1 MEINTSE
8 MFEDV
13 MNKVNDSNNNS
24 MEEKVLTPD
33 EFNQNFNE
41 MDKSKK
47 VDDELGLY
55 CEEED
60 LIEELEDEF
69 SYQIIERGKDYYNS
83 GNIVLC
89 CKHDNKYYA
98 KVRGTND
105 KPYIVRVEIT
115 EDGVDYDC
123 TCPCT
128 YPCKHEYAVL
138 MAITNQEYS
147 NIELKPEMKEKKDT
161 LQNVIKQIPAD
172 ELKEYLLS
180 PKGQDYVCFEMEAFE
195 EYFRKYYPSQS
206 YEYYYNN
213 LYNALAVDG
222 EYIELIDTYI
232 NKIRQYISNKE
243 FEESF
248 KIFRSIISAYND
260 TNTLNVEPYIVSQF
274 PTLGMLL
281 RIIFRKCDARTK
293 QDIHS
298 WIIELEND
306 NYYNNLYLED
316 IVVMINYNN

>member
-8 MFEDV
+8 MFDDV
-13 MNKVNDSNNNS
+13 MNKIDETNNS
-24 MEEKVLTPD
+24 SKETFAPN
-33 EFNQNFNE
+33 EFNQTFDNV
-41 MDKSKK
+41 KK
-47 VDDELGLY
+47 DNQVDDELGLF

-60 LIEELEDEF
+60 LIDELEDEF
-69 SYQIIERGKDYYNS
+69 SYQIVERGKDYYNS

-147 NIELKPEMKEKKDT
+147 EIELKPEMKEKKDT
-161 LQNVIKQIPAD
+161 LQNVIKQIPAE

-206 YEYYYNN
+206 YDYYYNN

-222 EYIELIDTYI
+222 EYIELVDSYI
-232 NKIRQYISNKE
+232 NKIRQYISNQE

-281 RIIFRKCDARTK
+281 RIIFRKSDERTK

-298 WIIELEND
+298 WIVELEND

-316 IVVMINYNN
+316 IVVMINYNK

>member
-1 MEINTSE
+1 MEINTSD
-8 MFEDV
+8 MFKDV
-13 MNKVNDSNNNS
+13 MNEINESNDVINEEPKFSHNEFNS
-24 MEEKVLTPD
+24 DFQTIAKEEK
-33 EFNQNFNE
+33 
-41 MDKSKK
+41 K
-47 VDDELGLY
+47 DDELGLY

-60 LIEELEDEF
+60 LIDELEDEF
-69 SYQIIERGKDYYNS
+69 SYQIQERGKDYYHS

-105 KPYIVRVEIT
+105 KPYIVRIEIT

-147 NIELKPEMKEKKDT
+147 DIELKPELKEKKDT
-161 LQNVIKQIPAD
+161 LQNVIKQIPA
-172 ELKEYLLS
+172 EEIKEYLLS
-180 PKGQDYVCFEMEAFE
+180 PKGQDYVCFEMGAFE

-206 YEYYYNN
+206 YEYYYNS

-222 EYIELIDTYI
+222 EYIELVDTYV
-232 NKIRQYISNKE
+232 NKIRQYISNQE

-260 TNTLNVEPYIVSQF
+260 TNTLNVEPYIVTQF

-281 RIIFRKCDARTK
+281 RIIYRKCDEKTK
-293 QDIHS
+293 QDLQS
-298 WIIELEND
+298 WIIELENN

-316 IVVMINYNN
+316 IVVMINYNK

>member
-41 MDKSKK
+41 MDKSEK

-83 GNIVLC
+83 GSIVLC

-232 NKIRQYISNKE
+232 DKIRQYISNKE

-293 QDIHS
+293 QDIRS

>member
-8 MFEDV
+8 MFDEV
-13 MNKVNDSNNNS
+13 MDKINETDNS
-24 MEEKVLTPD
+24 PKNETVYTPD
-33 EFNQNFNE
+33 EVNLNYE
-41 MDKSKK
+41 KAEKESKE
-47 VDDELGLY
+47 DELGLF

-60 LIEELEDEF
+60 LIDELEDEF
-69 SYQIIERGKDYYNS
+69 SYQIQERGKDYYHS

-147 NIELKPEMKEKKDT
+147 NIELKPEEKEKKDT
-161 LQNVIKQIPAD
+161 LQNVIKQIPA
-172 ELKEYLLS
+172 EEIKEYLLS
-180 PKGQDYVCFEMEAFE
+180 PKGQDYVCFEMDAFE

-222 EYIELIDTYI
+222 EYIELVDSYI
-232 NKIRQYISNKE
+232 NKIRQYISNQE
-243 FEESF
+243 FVESF
-248 KIFRSIISAYND
+248 KILRSIINAYND
-260 TNTLNVEPYIVSQF
+260 TNTLNVEPYIVNQF

-281 RIIFRKCDARTK
+281 RIIFRKCDEKTK

-298 WIIELEND
+298 WIIELENN
-306 NYYNNLYLED
+306 NYYDNLYLED
-316 IVVMINYNN
+316 IVVMMNYNK

>member
-24 MEEKVLTPD
+24 TEEKVLTPD

-41 MDKSKK
+41 MNKSEK

-161 LQNVIKQIPAD
+161 LQNVIKQIPAE

-206 YEYYYNN
+206 YDYYYNN

>member
-24 MEEKVLTPD
+24 IEEKVLTPD

-41 MDKSKK
+41 MDKSEK

-161 LQNVIKQIPAD
+161 LQNVIKQIPAE